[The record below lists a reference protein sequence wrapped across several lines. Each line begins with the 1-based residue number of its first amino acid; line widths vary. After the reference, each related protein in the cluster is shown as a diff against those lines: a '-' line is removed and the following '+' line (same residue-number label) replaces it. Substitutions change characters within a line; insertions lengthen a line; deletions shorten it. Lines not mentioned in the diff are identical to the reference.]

1 MVREKPE
8 RPRGLV
14 APLSQA
20 QLASLREL
28 TDGTVSSIPP
38 DHRLRLLHLE
48 LVEETPD
55 GLSTTELGRERLIS
69 DR

>member
-1 MVREKPE
+1 MVGEKRE

-20 QLASLREL
+20 QLASLRKL
-28 TDGTVSSIPP
+28 TDGTVSAIPP

-55 GLSTTELGRERLIS
+55 GLAVTDLGRQRLIS